1 MLRDGEVP
9 EGRAE
14 AAVVQKVAHRVRY
27 GTLEPLQGA
36 PYLVDSVHRH
46 HQRTIRIANQ
56 NGGEYQIK
64 CIAVFDNRVRSFN
77 SHPPYHQQFSAAK
90 ATMPITMVVIVK
102 LENGDR

>member
-56 NGGEYQIK
+56 NGGDDVVGRQGNALSGRHK
-64 CIAVFDNRVRSFN
+64 VQSRRSQ
-77 SHPPYHQQFSAAK
+77 PQRP
-90 ATMPITMVVIVK
+90 
-102 LENGDR
+102 R